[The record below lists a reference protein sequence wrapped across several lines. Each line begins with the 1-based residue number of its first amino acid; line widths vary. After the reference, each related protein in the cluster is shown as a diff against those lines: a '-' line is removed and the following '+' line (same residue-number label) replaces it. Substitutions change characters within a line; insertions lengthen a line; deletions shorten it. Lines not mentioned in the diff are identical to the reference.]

1 MLGAESK
8 SHTVKHLEE
17 CTIVV
22 RHPIFIKNSI
32 ALPCLKYRSRAD
44 ICTEILKIA
53 DRGTSKTKIMYGA
66 YLSFTQLREYL
77 KLLLDNGMLSFD
89 EKTMQYRTTET
100 GHNFIR
106 MYQRIDQM
114 FDRKQMGS
122 EKG

>member
-1 MLGAESK
+1 M
-8 SHTVKHLEE
+8 
-17 CTIVV
+17 
-22 RHPIFIKNSI
+22 
-32 ALPCLKYRSRAD
+32 KYRSRAD

-100 GHNFIR
+100 GHNFIK
-106 MYQRIDQM
+106 MYERIDQM
-114 FDRKQMGS
+114 FDRKQQTGS